1 MYLAPDFPVMAGGAA
16 ALDDVLAARDA
27 RQAAQQALLAA
38 GANCVVSFSVL
49 APGAV
54 KRSPFLDEVFDIG
67 KGRLKHELGRLNISI
82 YAERLLNHAGGQ
94 SLLLAADGAAD
105 ALKAALIRLEQSH
118 PLGRLWDIDV
128 IDGSGKPLSRPQ
140 AGLPPRACLCC
151 DAPAKECARVRRH
164 STAQLHEAMQ
174 QHYRVYLN
182 MVALGG
188 GMRDALV
195 AEAELTPKPGLVDA
209 DNQGPHPDM
218 TLPMF
223 RQSAAALAPFL
234 AECAFGGSRFAH
246 EAPGSAMLAAI
257 RPIGLAA
264 EEAMYAATGKVNTHK
279 GALFAFGIAAAALG
293 RRIARQEQSDWPA
306 LSADIRAICA
316 GLEPELG
323 QGNTAGARFYRQHGL
338 PGARGEALSGFATLT
353 DFALPAYQQA
363 FAATANRT
371 HALRYVFLTLLA
383 HNGDTN
389 VVKRGGIEALD
400 WLQGRARHILADPAA
415 RRQPE
420 ALYAALKTLDAQCTE
435 KNLSTGGSA
444 DLLALT
450 IWLTEYP
457 NLLGTSYEPT

>member
-223 RQSAAALAPFL
+223 CQSAAALAPVW
-234 AECAFGGSRFAH
+234 A
-246 EAPGSAMLAAI
+246 
-257 RPIGLAA
+257 
-264 EEAMYAATGKVNTHK
+264 
-279 GALFAFGIAAAALG
+279 
-293 RRIARQEQSDWPA
+293 
-306 LSADIRAICA
+306 
-316 GLEPELG
+316 
-323 QGNTAGARFYRQHGL
+323 
-338 PGARGEALSGFATLT
+338 
-353 DFALPAYQQA
+353 
-363 FAATANRT
+363 
-371 HALRYVFLTLLA
+371 
-383 HNGDTN
+383 
-389 VVKRGGIEALD
+389 
-400 WLQGRARHILADPAA
+400 
-415 RRQPE
+415 
-420 ALYAALKTLDAQCTE
+420 
-435 KNLSTGGSA
+435 
-444 DLLALT
+444 
-450 IWLTEYP
+450 
-457 NLLGTSYEPT
+457 